1 MSIVP
6 STGAAFSASR
16 WSRRWRTLRTG
27 LREFARQ
34 PLPLLGLIIFAGFIL
49 VATFAP
55 LLAPYPFDAISR
67 DARLPPSAV
76 HLFGTDSLGRDV
88 FSRVVMGSREI
99 LLLPFITSSL
109 AVLFGAGFG
118 LAMGYLGGWFDSL
131 VSRLFDGLLAIPALL
146 LALVVL
152 GALGSSTIGL
162 IPVIVLLY
170 TPLVAR
176 VVRSAAL
183 GLRSAR
189 YVEAARLRGEP
200 VWYILT
206 REILPGVLPALMVE
220 GALRFSYAIFL
231 VTSLGFLGLGVQ
243 PPSPDWGRMVNEA
256 RNSFDQAPWALWYPA
271 GAIALLVIAVNLLSD
286 GLRRVL
292 RYEGSVR

>member
-1 MSIVP
+1 MDTLP
-6 STGAAFSASR
+6 ATNAAVTRTRS
-16 WSRRWRTLRTG
+16 SRRWRTLKTG

-34 PLPLLGLIIFAGFIL
+34 PLPLLGLILFTTFSLIAL
-49 VATFAP
+49 FAP

-67 DARLPPSAV
+67 EARLPPSAA

-88 FSRVVMGSREI
+88 FSRVVMGSRDI
-99 LLLPFITSSL
+99 LLLPFITSTL
-109 AVLFGAGFG
+109 AVVIGAGFG
-118 LAMGYLGGWFDSL
+118 LAMGYLGGWFDSII
-131 VSRLFDGLLAIPALL
+131 SRLFDGLVAIPALL

-162 IPVIVLLY
+162 VIVIVLLY

-176 VVRSAAL
+176 VVRSATL
-183 GLRSAR
+183 GLRSVG

-200 VWYILT
+200 VWAILT
-206 REILPGVLPALMVE
+206 GEILPGVLPALMVE

-243 PPSPDWGRMVNEA
+243 PPSPGWGRMVNEA
-256 RNSFDQAPWALWYPA
+256 RSSFEQAPWALWYPA
-271 GAIALLVIAVNLLSD
+271 GAIALLVIGVNLLSD